1 MNILLTSVGRRTY
14 IVEYF
19 KKALKNKGKVYAAN
33 SEYTYALEKADGF
46 VITPLIYNNNYI
58 DTLLS
63 ICQKQQI
70 DCIISL
76 FDIDL
81 YKLSQNKQVF
91 EKHDIKVLVSNE
103 DVISICNDKWQT
115 YNFCKDNNFYTPKTY
130 INFDDVLND
139 LNIGTISYPLVVK
152 PRWGMG
158 SIGLYIADSYDELK
172 VFIRKVKNEIKNTY
186 LKYESSFDIEH
197 SVLIQECINGDEYN
211 IDIINDFNGNYLL
224 SSPKRKISMRAGET
238 DIAQVV
244 KNNDLENLG
253 EHISKKLKH
262 ILNLDLD
269 CIYFCG
275 KYYVIDL
282 NCRMGGGFPF
292 SYLCGVNLP
301 LQIVRWL
308 EGQST
313 DFDLINVRQYKSL
326 CKNIVPVILND
337 GV

>member
-115 YNFCKDNNFYTPKTY
+115 YNFCKDNNFYTDY
-130 INFDDVLND
+130 I
-139 LNIGTISYPLVVK
+139 
-152 PRWGMG
+152 
-158 SIGLYIADSYDELK
+158 
-172 VFIRKVKNEIKNTY
+172 Y
-186 LKYESSFDIEH
+186 LI
-197 SVLIQECINGDEYN
+197 
-211 IDIINDFNGNYLL
+211 
-224 SSPKRKISMRAGET
+224 
-238 DIAQVV
+238 
-244 KNNDLENLG
+244 
-253 EHISKKLKH
+253 
-262 ILNLDLD
+262 
-269 CIYFCG
+269 
-275 KYYVIDL
+275 
-282 NCRMGGGFPF
+282 
-292 SYLCGVNLP
+292 
-301 LQIVRWL
+301 
-308 EGQST
+308 
-313 DFDLINVRQYKSL
+313 
-326 CKNIVPVILND
+326 
-337 GV
+337 